1 MKTAL
6 NAAPLAAAIVLLL
19 SACSTPAP
27 PAEVHR
33 PIRAVEIHYGAT
45 REVNRYFAAV
55 QSRFEVEQAFRV
67 GGKVA
72 GRRVDVGQNVRKGDV
87 LAALDDADY
96 RLAEEAA
103 RRQLDAAN
111 ARWRQAESDWA
122 RMQALK
128 SDGSVSDADEEHAKS
143 ALDTARAA
151 AKAEARRLD
160 LARNQVAYTVLRA
173 SRDGVVTR
181 VHVEVGQVVAPGQPV
196 VAVADQGTP
205 EIVADV
211 PEDHLEQFKR
221 ASFRAVLPGAPGDSF
236 ALELRELSAQAAA
249 QTRTYRARLKPRVP
263 RPLPLG
269 ASATLIA
276 EHVITG
282 TLTAALPA
290 AALSQLDGK
299 PAVWAAHRIKGPVP
313 LAHVVL
319 APVDVRGYRNDE
331 VLVSGLDEG
340 TIVVAAGVQKMSPG
354 LIVAL
359 PGQPAA
365 AIAAQDAP

>member
-33 PIRAVEIHYGAT
+33 PIRAVEIRYGAT
-45 REVNRYFAAV
+45 RDVNRYFAAV
-55 QSRFEVEQAFRV
+55 QSRFEVDQAFRV

-72 GRRVDVGQNVRKGDV
+72 GRRVDVGQNVRQGDV
-87 LAALDDADY
+87 LATLDDADY
-96 RLAEEAA
+96 RLAEDAA

-128 SDGSVSDADEEHAKS
+128 SDGSVSEADEEHARS
-143 ALDTARAA
+143 ALDTAHAA

-181 VHVEVGQVVAPGQPV
+181 VQVEVGQVLAPGQPV
-196 VAVADQGTP
+196 VAVADQGAP

-211 PEDHLEQFKR
+211 PEDHLEPFKR
-221 ASFRAVLPGAPGDSF
+221 ASFRAVLPGAPEDSF

-249 QTRTYRARLKPRVP
+249 QTRTYRARLKPLVP
-263 RPLPLG
+263 RALPLG
-269 ASATLIA
+269 ASATLIVEQA
-276 EHVITG
+276 PSDTPV
-282 TLTAALPA
+282 AALPA

-299 PAVWAAHRIKGPVP
+299 PAVWAARRIEGPDPVARVE
-313 LAHVVL
+313 LVA
-319 APVDVRGYRNDE
+319 VDVRGYRNDE

-340 TIVVAAGVQKMSPG
+340 SIVVAAGVQKMSPG

-359 PGQPAA
+359 PDPPTAA
-365 AIAAQDAP
+365 LVARGAP